1 MEQEY
6 NENVF
11 PIHTSS
17 IHYGRCSGGSLW
29 LQCNQN
35 TTFRKLL
42 VSSEE
47 LSWFLVWFFFG
58 SEEVEGNPC
67 KFCTLGE
74 IPNWTSNENKTLE
87 LTL

>member
-1 MEQEY
+1 M
-6 NENVF
+6 
-11 PIHTSS
+11 
-17 IHYGRCSGGSLW
+17 YGALGVHSGWALW

-35 TTFRKLL
+35 TAFRKLL

-47 LSWFLVWFFFG
+47 LSSWFLVWFFFG

-67 KFCTLGE
+67 NFCTLGE
-74 IPNWTSNENKTLE
+74 IPNWTWNENKTLE